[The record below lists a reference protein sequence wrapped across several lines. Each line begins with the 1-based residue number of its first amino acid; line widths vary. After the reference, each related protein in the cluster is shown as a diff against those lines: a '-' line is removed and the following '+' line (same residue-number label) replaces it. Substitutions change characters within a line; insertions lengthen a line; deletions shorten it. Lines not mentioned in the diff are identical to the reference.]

1 METEAMYRL
10 DHDGFAF
17 AELAVV
23 IAVLAI
29 LAAFAIPRFV
39 ALQTEARQA
48 SVEALAGSVRSG
60 AALAHALWLADGRPA
75 TVSMQ
80 GRSIAMINGYP
91 DRRTIDDTVA
101 NVSGF
106 SYDDATGVFT
116 KLGTHGDCFVAYSQA
131 GSADDAPAV
140 AVTTHG
146 CR

>member
-1 METEAMYRL
+1 
-10 DHDGFAF
+10 
-17 AELAVV
+17 
-23 IAVLAI
+23 
-29 LAAFAIPRFV
+29 
-39 ALQTEARQA
+39 
-48 SVEALAGSVRSG
+48 
-60 AALAHALWLADGRPA
+60 
-75 TVSMQ
+75 MQ